1 MCSSLTSP
9 FQETPAMKEFR
20 ELPKELLVRT
30 LEFLE
35 TPDLLAL
42 RLVSSEISRVSS
54 VCCFRSLKT
63 NMFYDPRFSS
73 AIFPLH
79 TSPLAQMVRAVHID
93 PLKVPTMVSTFALVI
108 CFD

>member
-1 MCSSLTSP
+1 
-9 FQETPAMKEFR
+9 MKEFR
-20 ELPKELLVRT
+20 ELPEELLVRT

-35 TPDLLAL
+35 TTDLLAL
-42 RLVSSEISRVSS
+42 RLVSSEINRASS

-63 NMFYDPRFSS
+63 SIFHDPRFSS

-93 PLKVPTMVSTFALVI
+93 PLKVPTMVSNLGLFTY
-108 CFD
+108 FD